1 MKVVKTSNY
10 VDSKTDPENHI
21 RNVDSDL
28 TSLFLALQSRV
39 RFGDA
44 TAGTY
49 GENLSGKFVTYVSN
63 AVANTEDTIAHNIG
77 SVPIGYLILWQ
88 DKAGSA
94 YQGPATGTAW
104 TTANIYLKCSVASV
118 TFKLFILK

>member
-44 TAGTY
+44 TTGTY
-49 GENLSGKFVTYVSN
+49 GENLSGKFVSVTTSATPDAEN
-63 AVANTEDTIAHNIG
+63 TVAHSIG
-77 SVPIGYLILWQ
+77 SVPVGFLILWQ
-88 DKAGSA
+88 DKAGSL

-104 TTANIYLKCSVASV
+104 TTTNIYVKSNVASV